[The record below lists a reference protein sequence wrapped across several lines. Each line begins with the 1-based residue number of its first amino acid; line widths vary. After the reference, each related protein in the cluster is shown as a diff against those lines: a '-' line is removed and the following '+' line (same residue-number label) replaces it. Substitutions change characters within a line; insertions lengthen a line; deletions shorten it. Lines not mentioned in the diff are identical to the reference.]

1 MTKDTI
7 DNLLQSL
14 GSLRWLLR
22 VSVAT
27 VYLRAASL
35 LCLSPGSIRVRRYQG
50 TFHRWREAANNHGQV
65 SSQDSPVTWG
75 CAATTQGVETW
86 LKLS

>member
-1 MTKDTI
+1 MAKDII

-22 VSVAT
+22 ASVAT

-35 LCLSPGSIRVRRYQG
+35 LCLSPGSIGVRRHWE
-50 TFHRWREAANNHGQV
+50 TFHRWREAANN
-65 SSQDSPVTWG
+65 
-75 CAATTQGVETW
+75 
-86 LKLS
+86 